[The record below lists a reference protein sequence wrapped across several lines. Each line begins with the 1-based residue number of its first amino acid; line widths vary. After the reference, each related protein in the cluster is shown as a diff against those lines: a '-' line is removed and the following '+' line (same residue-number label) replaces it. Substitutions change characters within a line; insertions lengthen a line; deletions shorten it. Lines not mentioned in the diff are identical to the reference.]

1 MVNAPSIPW
10 FQRCVLQPPTAV
22 GSWRFPDARCHHRPR
37 GVPQRQLWISQVRRR
52 LWKYCHQGMHVST
65 ISYFVKKLKV
75 YHTLY
80 PNRISNFHKVKYH
93 YVSLTLLSGLPAAEE
108 LFDVI
113 ELQPHICEFQLHGVP
128 WPVGH
133 RPPEDDE
140 SGRVVTDIWLSE
152 YNFRRHT

>member
-1 MVNAPSIPW
+1 MYFNHLRPSAVDVSRTPDVTIAQGEFHNAS
-10 FQRCVLQPPTAV
+10 F
-22 GSWRFPDARCHHRPR
+22 GSLKFDGGCENIVIKVCAC
-37 GVPQRQLWISQVRRR
+37 
-52 LWKYCHQGMHVST
+52 KHVST
-65 ISYFVKKLKV
+65 ISKTILRKKVKV

-128 WPVGH
+128 
-133 RPPEDDE
+133 
-140 SGRVVTDIWLSE
+140 
-152 YNFRRHT
+152 